1 VAHSAIGASLLMM
14 GRIDEARAEYDREP
28 NSLFK
33 LTGVAIAARRQ
44 GRQAEAAQALEH
56 LRSEHGDNGLY
67 QQAQVLAQW
76 GQPTEAMARLME
88 ALRSIDAGLV
98 YLRNDPFVDPLR
110 RDPAFNDLLS
120 RLGFA

>member
-1 VAHSAIGASLLMM
+1 PITAST
-14 GRIDEARAEYDREP
+14 RERAEYDREP
-28 NSLFK
+28 SSLFK
-33 LTGVAIAARRQ
+33 LAGIAIIARRQ
-44 GRQAEAAQALEH
+44 GRQAEAAQALEQ

-76 GQPTEAMARLME
+76 GQPSEAMAKLVE
-88 ALRSIDAGLV
+88 ALRLIDAGLI

-110 RDPAFNDLLS
+110 RDPAFNDLLV